1 MTKLANGQPATN
13 STSSTTCQIQINQSS
28 TITNGDSANNDSNT
42 VGSNLDHSA
51 SIACSSSTSS
61 SSAFLLGNSNQ
72 LDNNKHDESD
82 EHTNQ
87 IELINGNFI
96 IQFKFFV
103 VVRLEFHL
111 FLIFIFFKL
120 VNMTSNDSNEKI
132 GMRNFELLKVL
143 GTGGLCSFL
152 FIFIKFK

>member
-13 STSSTTCQIQINQSS
+13 STSSAACQIQINQSS
-28 TITNGDSANNDSNT
+28 TSTNGDSANNDSNT

-96 IQFKFFV
+96 I
-103 VVRLEFHL
+103 
-111 FLIFIFFKL
+111 
-120 VNMTSNDSNEKI
+120 
-132 GMRNFELLKVL
+132 
-143 GTGGLCSFL
+143 
-152 FIFIKFK
+152 

>member
-13 STSSTTCQIQINQSS
+13 STSSPACQIQANQCS
-28 TITNGDSANNDSNT
+28 TSTNGDIANNDSNT

-61 SSAFLLGNSNQ
+61 SSAFFLGNANQ

-82 EHTNQ
+82 EQTNQ
-87 IELINGNFI
+87 IELINGNCI
-96 IQFKFFV
+96 IQFKIFV

-111 FLIFIFFKL
+111 FFIFKL

-143 GTGGLCSFL
+143 GTGGLC
-152 FIFIKFK
+152 